1 MRSRGSLSL
10 TLSCGFSSFLFPF
23 RLKWLRFSTSEH
35 IPEMTPNQQHY
46 ALLCDFKYPFI
57 YLNKFYYFSLPT
69 FFSLSLSI
77 RFAYIKLINSIL
89 LGKVIEMQS
98 AERKRVGERANNA
111 LQQWGAKN
119 DFDLLLCYGNQ
130 TEMFVLVLG

>member
-1 MRSRGSLSL
+1 MHYYV
-10 TLSCGFSSFLFPF
+10 TLNIHLFIRTNFTTF
-23 RLKWLRFSTSEH
+23 RC
-35 IPEMTPNQQHY
+35 PP
-46 ALLCDFKYPFI
+46 
-57 YLNKFYYFSLPT
+57 
-69 FFSLSLSI
+69 FSLSLSI

-98 AERKRVGERANNA
+98 AQRKRAGKRANNA

-130 TEMFVLVLG
+130 TEMFVFVYVCVCLIFSQTKCEWSKLEIQVAFALLFRNMNTSNHE